1 MLLPSVDFALGHI
14 FRLHLGL
21 DLDLCLLWRLFN
33 SNLTLISHNPL
44 VLMFQQFPGFPACS
58 LWDLVVWA
66 FNSVQ
71 ARAEISWGS
80 GFSWPRFPE
89 SPAGMVPPISQ
100 WGTHFFIGPLS
111 FPQFILQ
118 EQPLRSAKLPGP
130 APYADDLAPSGGHGW
145 LWLGWQLVSEQ
156 GPTWESLGLL
166 GPSSDS

>member
-21 DLDLCLLWRLFN
+21 NLDLCLLWRLFN

-44 VLMFQQFPGFPACS
+44 VLMFQQFLGFQPTLFETWLCEPS
-58 LWDLVVWA
+58 TQSKLV
-66 FNSVQ
+66 Q
-71 ARAEISWGS
+71 
-80 GFSWPRFPE
+80 RFPE
-89 SPAGMVPPISQ
+89 ALGFPGPGFQSPAGMVPPISQ

-130 APYADDLAPSGGHGW
+130 APYADDLAPSCGHGW
-145 LWLGWQLVSEQ
+145 LWLGWQLVSER